1 MWCTRTSSLSSQSDF
16 QHLSGLLKEANA
28 ISADLQKAVSF
39 RFALLTNTPYSPL
52 PLSIIT
58 GTDMDID
65 PEDARQALLA
75 YERERGRL
83 RCGCGPVVA
92 VEVKDGR
99 HGCTHVWSIE
109 KLK

>member
-1 MWCTRTSSLSSQSDF
+1 MSD
-16 QHLSGLLKEANA
+16 LLKEANA
-28 ISADLQKAVSF
+28 ISVDLHKAVNF
-39 RFALLTNTPYSPL
+39 RFTLLSGTPYSPL
-52 PLSIIT
+52 PLSIVT

-75 YERERGRL
+75 YERDRRRL
-83 RCGCGPVVA
+83 QCGHGPVVA

-99 HGCTHVWSIE
+99 HGFTHVWSTE